1 MRTGYYESV
10 KNLFVWYVGMK
21 PLSERDE
28 NSYSAP
34 ARMRLSSIVGMKPL
48 SERDENLLTTVTGY
62 LPVSM

>member
-1 MRTGYYESV
+1 MRTVNWVTTGNIKKRE
-10 KNLFVWYVGMK
+10 VGMK